1 MNYPMIFLLEV
12 NNPKRLNMTLNKHIR
27 NSLLVIFILACSIP
41 WGFAQDIPT
50 RPDPP
55 RLVNDFAN
63 ILSPQEVADLENRL
77 VSYNDSTSTQIVVV
91 IVPSLNGFE
100 KADFAE
106 QIGSKWGVGQQKTNN
121 GCVVLIKPK
130 TASEGGEVFIA
141 PGYGLEP
148 VIPDATALNIVNN
161 EMIPRFKGNEYYG
174 GITAGVQTIMALAR
188 GEFTAAQYD
197 KRKSKKTGAGF
208 LVPVI
213 MIIVFLMLRGGGG
226 RHHSIG
232 KNLPFWT
239 LLMLMGSGSRGGGG
253 FGGGGGGFGGGSG
266 GFGGFGGGGFGGGG
280 AGGSW

>member
-1 MNYPMIFLLEV
+1 MKLTKIF
-12 NNPKRLNMTLNKHIR
+12 RH
-27 NSLLVIFILACSIP
+27 SLLGIIILASSLQ
-41 WGFAQDIPT
+41 WALAQDIPE

-55 RLVNDFAN
+55 KLVNDFAN
-63 ILSPQEVADLENRL
+63 ILSQREVADLESRL
-77 VSYNDSTSTQIVVV
+77 VSFNDSTSTQIVIV
-91 IVPSLNGFE
+91 IVPSLNGYE

-106 QIGSKWGVGQQKTNN
+106 QIGSKWGVGQKGKDN

-130 TASEGGEVFIA
+130 TASERGEAFIA

-161 EMIPRFKGNEYYG
+161 EMITRFKGNDYYG
-174 GITAGVQTIMALAR
+174 GITAGVQTIMSLAR
-188 GEFTAAQYD
+188 GEFTASQYD
-197 KRKSKKTGAGF
+197 KRKTKKTGLGF
-208 LVPVI
+208 LVP
-213 MIIVFLMLRGGGG
+213 IIVIIIIFLMTRGGGG

-239 LLMLMGSGSRGGGG
+239 LLMLMGSGSRSGGGFGGGG
-253 FGGGGGGFGGGSG
+253 FGGGGGG